1 MVIKTI
7 DYDYTGLG
15 ALGNLTT
22 NSNSSF
28 NMTPLG
34 ISGTL
39 TDIYLKQSTTAPVA
53 YKFFILNGQN
63 TVVWISSAIS
73 RTGEDVKLE
82 GIQVEIKKEY
92 KIGIVG
98 NSTTA
103 YQGRAKTGS
112 VVGYAPVSYG
122 SINVGSFLTSSN
134 IFSDYSLPL
143 MLKVISTD
151 NKTLILHEGEYKKW
165 NPQQDATV
173 DIYSENTIPIMTTN
187 TSPSGLAFIDTQ
199 TSDSYRASY
208 AFDRQVNTL
217 AESNNRDGF
226 IGYKFTIPKKINAYS
241 IQIGSL
247 AYSISNWRFQ
257 GSTDTTNGADGVWED
272 LHAVNYT
279 FTASENKTFYFSND
293 KEYIAYRIKLAKA
306 PTESLYSD
314 FYEIGFYEK
323 LSDGKPEVKPHWST
337 VSTTLSSSQFLEQ
350 GMDNL
355 SPLLDRKVTTLEP
368 MSMIDKSEILGVG
381 EIGKVFSK
389 TIDLKKYFD
398 IRNVKAVDSV
408 NTTGGLT
415 FEANDKYSVIT
426 MDEYRKVIN
435 MTSNNTPAPFV
446 ASASGNK
453 SSFLPWRAFDG
464 ATTGSSIGW
473 AVSARTGWLQI
484 DFGKTTGVSGFT
496 LYSGK
501 DGGYYLHD
509 YSPSVFNLAGSHDGQ
524 KWEVIQD
531 YTASWGGNNA
541 NNLSKEFTCKP
552 SMYRYYRLN
561 IDRSNNGTQIY
572 VGEMFFRVFDVGYV
586 DYPLDSKYLS
596 VSKLNSIMLD
606 IKFEDKKYTIQGDNE
621 NLTSVKLTNKPLSIK
636 FD

>member
-1 MVIKTI
+1 MANGLFGGGNGTEQSPYLIEDAHDINAIRNVLAGTARKYFKLVNNIDMNIAPYNEGVGFVPLKSTATYDVVTFMGNNKTI
-7 DYDYTGLG
+7 NNLFINFEEQYSGLFAYLNSSTISNVILRNPVVKGRDRTGTIVGYSTGVSSFVNVVIENPIIEGTSFVGGMAGLMNSVNMNSCSIKNAKIKGSNSDIGTMAGRINGGNISNNIAHALECIGSNGNVSGFCGSIAGSNSKFNNNIAITEYLYTSVSTPPVNGFTREISGYTG
-15 ALGNLTT
+15 NTFT
-22 NSNSSF
+22 DCFYNS
-28 NMTPLG
+28 
-34 ISGTL
+34 TL
-39 TDIYLKQSTTAPVA
+39 
-53 YKFFILNGQN
+53 
-63 TVVWISSAIS
+63 ISSS
-73 RTGEDVKLE
+73 DRGTGKTTIELKSPATYTGWNGNIWDIKEGKYPNLQYVK
-82 GIQVEIKKEY
+82 
-92 KIGIVG
+92 
-98 NSTTA
+98 
-103 YQGRAKTGS
+103 
-112 VVGYAPVSYG
+112 
-122 SINVGSFLTSSN
+122 
-134 IFSDYSLPL
+134 SL
-143 MLKVISTD
+143 ITD
-151 NKTLILHEGEYKKW
+151 KTLILHEGEYKKW

-187 TSPSGLAFIDTQ
+187 TNPSGLAFIDTQ

-381 EIGKVFSK
+381 EIGKVFNK

-398 IRNVKAVDSV
+398 IRSIRTEVK
-408 NTTGGLT
+408 
-415 FEANDKYSVIT
+415 
-426 MDEYRKVIN
+426 
-435 MTSNNTPAPFV
+435 
-446 ASASGNK
+446 
-453 SSFLPWRAFDG
+453 
-464 ATTGSSIGW
+464 
-473 AVSARTGWLQI
+473 
-484 DFGKTTGVSGFT
+484 
-496 LYSGK
+496 
-501 DGGYYLHD
+501 
-509 YSPSVFNLAGSHDGQ
+509 
-524 KWEVIQD
+524 
-531 YTASWGGNNA
+531 
-541 NNLSKEFTCKP
+541 
-552 SMYRYYRLN
+552 
-561 IDRSNNGTQIY
+561 
-572 VGEMFFRVFDVGYV
+572 
-586 DYPLDSKYLS
+586 
-596 VSKLNSIMLD
+596 
-606 IKFEDKKYTIQGDNE
+606 
-621 NLTSVKLTNKPLSIK
+621 
-636 FD
+636 